1 MCVNICFVME
11 SYTDAQRIEIVKIHY
26 STEMVRLL
34 RLRRRFENV
43 VDNSA
48 VNAWSD
54 SIVRSIG

>member
-26 STEMVRLL
+26 STEMVRF
-34 RLRRRFENV
+34 LRRRFENV